1 MDLNQLNDH
10 FGIPDVL
17 HFDQHEGLTQAI
29 VTAPAASATVYFQG
43 AHLAHWQPSGE
54 QPVLYMSQKSE
65 MAPGKPIRGGV
76 PIAFPWFATD
86 SKADRFEGKPGPSHG
101 FARIQDWALSFAAL
115 AGEDL
120 HLTFTLAPTELSR
133 QMGFDHFRLAFELI
147 LGRTLTMRLAVANDA
162 ETPLVFEE
170 ALHTYFA
177 VADVREVTVT
187 GLEPTGYIDKTD
199 NFRFKPSA
207 NAPFTPTGF
216 TDRVYPNTTAT
227 CAIHDKVGKR
237 SITVEKKNS
246 NTTVVFN
253 PWRELPD
260 LGPNEWEKMICVE
273 TVNAAP
279 NTVTVAPR
287 STHVMEAHITVVNT
301 K

>member
-1 MDLNQLNDH
+1 MDLKQLNDH

-17 HFDQHEGLTQAI
+17 RFDKHEGLARAI
-29 VTAPAASATVYFQG
+29 VTAPAASATIYLQG
-43 AHLAHWQPSGE
+43 AHITHWQPAGQ
-54 QPVLYMSQKSE
+54 QPVLYLSQKSDF
-65 MAPGKPIRGGV
+65 APGKPIRGGV

-101 FARIQDWALSFAAL
+101 FARIQDWTLSFAAL
-115 AGEDL
+115 SGEDL
-120 HLTFTLAPTELSR
+120 HLTFTLGPTELSR

-162 ETPLVFEE
+162 QTPLIFEE

-177 VADVREVTVT
+177 VADVREVSVT
-187 GLEPTGYIDKTD
+187 GLEPTGYVDKTD
-199 NFRFKPSA
+199 NFRAKPAA
-207 NAPFTPTGF
+207 NAPFIPVAF

-227 CAIHDKVGKR
+227 CTIHDKAGKR
-237 SITVEKKNS
+237 DITIKKKNS
-246 NTTVVFN
+246 HTTVVFN

-273 TVNAAP
+273 TVNSAP
-279 NTVTVAPR
+279 NTVTLAPK
-287 STHVMEAHITVVNT
+287 STHVMEAHIAVSNR
-301 K
+301 